1 MMLTSK
7 GIMRGV
13 FRVSIVAA
21 LLSGAYIAY
30 QEWIATAETYRDHQN
45 MLRTL
50 ECGARKA
57 QESLKASL
65 NERGLIDLT
74 KVGCATERFFASFE
88 ELRRARDGTIREAEW
103 LSKGPSIDIP
113 AVAGASLA
121 ALVIINLLGLIF
133 VGARVVFYWVADGFK
148 PRP

>member
-1 MMLTSK
+1 MVLNAKS
-7 GIMRGV
+7 IMRGT
-13 FRVSIVAA
+13 FRVSIIAA
-21 LLSGAYIAY
+21 LVSGAYTAY
-30 QEWIATAETYRDHQN
+30 EGWIATAKIYSDEQTL
-45 MLRTL
+45 LRTL
-50 ECGARKA
+50 ECGARQP
-57 QESLKASL
+57 QEGLRASL
-65 NERGLIDLT
+65 NQFGLVDLS

-103 LSKGPSIDIP
+103 LYKRPSVDP
-113 AVAGASLA
+113 TAVAGASLT